1 MLPFAL
7 EVVKVS
13 TFVAGS
19 YPKPTSASTPSA
31 VVRIMFNSFFDSLTL
46 TCGASLSSL
55 VVISIE
61 LSTVPSLNLL
71 FSIELSFVSSSSW
84 IFSSA
89 LSIRSVKLASTP
101 SILASTPSILAFNA
115 LSVLRKSFV
124 RLLSTVSIFSSTTF
138 SVSFD
143 SAKEFLIELITSS
156 TDNEASYF
164 MLLAVP
170 LT

>member
-89 LSIRSVKLASTP
+89 LSIRFVK
-101 SILASTPSILAFNA
+101 LASTPSILAFNA
-115 LSVLRKSFV
+115 LSVLRKSLV
-124 RLLSTVSIFSSTTF
+124 RLLSTVSIFSSKTF